1 MSAYLIVFRE
11 TPVIDPEAIAEYSR
25 RNQENAG
32 QSQAD
37 FGIQPV
43 VVYGQFES
51 LEGAAPDGVAM
62 LRFPTLD
69 DARGWYHSK
78 AYQDA
83 IPLRQK
89 AAKWRVV

>member
-1 MSAYLIVFRE
+1 
-11 TPVIDPEAIAEYSR
+11 
-25 RNQENAG
+25 
-32 QSQAD
+32 
-37 FGIQPV
+37 
-43 VVYGQFES
+43 
-51 LEGAAPDGVAM
+51 M